1 MFTVGK
7 IHPTGNFTITPGA
20 YDTHGISVADLEG
33 CLDTEE
39 ALGLVLTK
47 LKKIKGKR
55 PNLVVV
61 GHKVAAF
68 DLTLL
73 LKEMTRCD
81 LNQNKLTRIVTH
93 TVDTLELAQKDEV
106 WEDIKE
112 ERPASLTLGSLY
124 ECFFEDEL
132 PCAHSALGDV
142 KANLAILLKLDPT
155 LKFASKYKKPI
166 NELLSL
172 EE

>member
-1 MFTVGK
+1 MK
-7 IHPTGNFTITPGA
+7 
-20 YDTHGISVADLEG
+20 
-33 CLDTEE
+33 
-39 ALGLVLTK
+39 
-47 LKKIKGKR
+47 
-55 PNLVVV
+55 
-61 GHKVAAF
+61 
-68 DLTLL
+68 
-73 LKEMTRCD
+73 RCD
-81 LNQNKLTRIVTH
+81 MNQDKLTSVVTH

-132 PCAHSALGDV
+132 PGAHSALGDV